1 VSVVTST
8 TRNGKAASG
17 RSQRERDIV
26 TLRILRSWIPKEAPP
41 ELRTEAD
48 RLIGRL
54 VRKGRRP

>member
-26 TLRILRSWIPKEAPP
+26 TLRILRSYTVSMGVLLMASCLSEPAA
-41 ELRTEAD
+41 R
-48 RLIGRL
+48 
-54 VRKGRRP
+54 